1 MSAPLSNRVRPDSEA
16 APWVIEEIK
25 ALERTLE
32 IARSSRDE
40 WPAPRRRGMGDEN
53 I

>member
-40 WPAPRRRGMGDEN
+40 WRDLARAQAKGDG
-53 I
+53 